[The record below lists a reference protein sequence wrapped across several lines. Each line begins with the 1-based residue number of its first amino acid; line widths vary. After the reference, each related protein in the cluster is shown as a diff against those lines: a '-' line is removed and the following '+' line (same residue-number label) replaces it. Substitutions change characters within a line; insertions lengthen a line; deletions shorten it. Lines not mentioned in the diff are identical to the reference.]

1 MIKPATL
8 WALCKT
14 CTNSKW
20 IGDVCRALGGQAV
33 ELDFGQQQA
42 FNAIQTDS
50 GWMDERIEWEK
61 EANRKRVAEYR
72 KRQRE
77 ASGKGEDVM
86 DVMITPL
93 RNGHVMPSLPPS
105 VPPSVHTLDNTDV
118 LSSCTKTHT
127 RKRGVPLE
135 TLKII
140 CHNQGI
146 PTEYAETFK
155 EAMETQGWEVKT
167 TLANGNIVPSKV
179 NAMNAGVILGTWYRQ
194 SKKNAK
200 RATATGKDGIR
211 RGAFAPQTANKRG
224 LD

>member
-14 CTNSKW
+14 CTDSKW

-72 KRQRE
+72 KRQLE
-77 ASGKGEDVM
+77 ASGKGEAVM

-93 RNGHVMPSLPPS
+93 RNGHVMPSLRPS
-105 VPPSVHTLDNTDV
+105 VQ
-118 LSSCTKTHT
+118 
-127 RKRGVPLE
+127 E
-135 TLKII
+135 
-140 CHNQGI
+140 
-146 PTEYAETFK
+146 
-155 EAMETQGWEVKT
+155 
-167 TLANGNIVPSKV
+167 
-179 NAMNAGVILGTWYRQ
+179 
-194 SKKNAK
+194 
-200 RATATGKDGIR
+200 
-211 RGAFAPQTANKRG
+211 
-224 LD
+224 